1 MVDRLN
7 PSTTE
12 GTFKYMM
19 YYECADVKARLEG
32 GATLL
37 HFAVTTFEDPV
48 MIKLVVEV
56 RACFLL
62 AACICRVLGSQTHV
76 FLSGA
81 ELSRQPERPRRPR
94 THAASLREHL
104 FAASGCKVLAVRGR
118 RSDQARQ
125 LGKDAR

>member
-1 MVDRLN
+1 VNGEKPECQELQKMVDRLN

-19 YYECADVKARLEG
+19 YYECADVKAHLEG

-56 RACFLL
+56 R
-62 AACICRVLGSQTHV
+62 V
-76 FLSGA
+76 FFC
-81 ELSRQPERPRRPR
+81 
-94 THAASLREHL
+94 L
-104 FAASGCKVLAVRGR
+104 FAVCV
-118 RSDQARQ
+118 
-125 LGKDAR
+125 